1 MGAVHAGD
9 VHTVARQPSDE
20 VGPVGSFARQRDHD
34 ACGSGS
40 RRGTEQ
46 AFGVAIQQVLSLAEA
61 DSQVVRALLLA
72 RQTIEHA
79 EHGLDGGQHVRLGSS
94 QRRDAE
100 HGEPALKVADI
111 VVAQLDVVHKVRRR
125 GPVCGVC
132 GLDLGAPLSFG
143 GHQSGVQIA
152 HLRTKGDQFGV
163 VGRSLHH
170 SAGYEPLGERKM
182 TADGTFVTSPW
193 SYRRIP

>member
-1 MGAVHAGD
+1 MRTTRGPGSIGPVRSLGPARSMATRQARPSGVVIAHLAHHARPGSFVVVGAVHAGD

-20 VGPVGSFARQRDHD
+20 VGPVGSFARQCDHD

-61 DSQVVRALLLA
+61 DSHVVRALLLA
-72 RQTIEHA
+72 RQTTEHA

-100 HGEPALKVADI
+100 HGEPALELADI
-111 VVAQLDVVHKVRRR
+111 VVAQLDVVHQVRRR
-125 GPVCGVC
+125 GPVCGCAASISVC
-132 GLDLGAPLSFG
+132 
-143 GHQSGVQIA
+143 H
-152 HLRTKGDQFGV
+152 
-163 VGRSLHH
+163 
-170 SAGYEPLGERKM
+170 
-182 TADGTFVTSPW
+182 
-193 SYRRIP
+193 